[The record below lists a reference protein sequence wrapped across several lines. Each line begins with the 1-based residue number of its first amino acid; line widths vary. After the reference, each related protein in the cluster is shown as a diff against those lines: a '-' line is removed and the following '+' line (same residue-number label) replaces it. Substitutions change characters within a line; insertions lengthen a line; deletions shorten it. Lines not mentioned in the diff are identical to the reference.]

1 MRHSCS
7 GSTAYS
13 EMVQTPERRAAFI
26 ASVVDLLVQYNFNG
40 LDFDWEFPGNHDSNA
55 CPFLKPN
62 TVCML

>member
-1 MRHSCS
+1 
-7 GSTAYS
+7 
-13 EMVQTPERRAAFI
+13 MVQTPERRAAFI